1 MRNFANNFEE
11 LIIHSGL
18 YRVWV
23 PLHND
28 GKAPLISIWVDPSM
42 GAFEPRGEKK
52 TCDRAPKQALLSGL
66 TGQPGEEAEGQEA
79 GIRWIVSSLNGGS

>member
-1 MRNFANNFEE
+1 MRNFANNFEK
-11 LIIHSGL
+11 LIISRGL

-42 GAFEPRGEKK
+42 GAFEPRGEKEA
-52 TCDRAPKQALLSGL
+52 CDSSQGQALLSGL
-66 TGQPGEEAEGQEA
+66 TGQPGEEAEGQDD
-79 GIRWIVSSLNGGS
+79 RTRRTVSS

>member
-1 MRNFANNFEE
+1 MRNCANNFEE

-23 PLHND
+23 PLHDD
-28 GKAPLISIWVDPSM
+28 GKAPLISIWMDSAM

-52 TCDRAPKQALLSGL
+52 ACDRAPEQMLLSRIK
-66 TGQPGEEAEGQEA
+66 GQLGEEAEGQDD
-79 GIRWIVSSLNGGS
+79 GIRWTVSS